1 MLASSAGGTFDT
13 LMCWLSFAIGRL
25 LNLTWPD
32 GIGIHHRL
40 NFCWA
45 KLILFESL
53 GPVPGG
59 SYIGMASFVNWL
71 TTQRPMEFLMER
83 FSQIGLQAWS
93 WNFWGRR
100 ARGKSFGQAHWI
112 AIAFFY
118 PCRCWTQHRI
128 FGFRGFKSIRTP
140 LSVLWPVSGF
150 WQEDTAR
157 KWWAAT
163 NISVFQS
170 KGPRPMKRRWSMRR
184 PIVTLSNLGLFLQQ
198 ASYYD
203 DVDCNWLCELNLQW
217 LLPWSHFWL
226 KVLMTF
232 FNVEHA
238 CQLMLERQLLLLYCC
253 FSFLLFTGAY

>member
-1 MLASSAGGTFDT
+1 MPQGPPADCYLKSDTSTLSALQSPITCQT
-13 LMCWLSFAIGRL
+13 PMPCK
-25 LNLTWPD
+25 
-32 GIGIHHRL
+32 IGINRL
-40 NFCWA
+40 HVSE
-45 KLILFESL
+45 K
-53 GPVPGG
+53 
-59 SYIGMASFVNWL
+59 
-71 TTQRPMEFLMER
+71 
-83 FSQIGLQAWS
+83 
-93 WNFWGRR
+93 GR
-100 ARGKSFGQAHWI
+100 
-112 AIAFFY
+112 Y
-118 PCRCWTQHRI
+118 TCRCWTQHRI

-184 PIVTLSNLGLFLQQ
+184 PIVTLSNLGLFWQQ

-226 KVLMTF
+226 QVSWW
-232 FNVEHA
+232 HSS
-238 CQLMLERQLLLLYCC
+238 MLSMPASKRWRDN
-253 FSFLLFTGAY
+253 F

>member
-1 MLASSAGGTFDT
+1 
-13 LMCWLSFAIGRL
+13 
-25 LNLTWPD
+25 
-32 GIGIHHRL
+32 
-40 NFCWA
+40 
-45 KLILFESL
+45 
-53 GPVPGG
+53 
-59 SYIGMASFVNWL
+59 
-71 TTQRPMEFLMER
+71 MER

-93 WNFWGRR
+93 WNFWRRR

-184 PIVTLSNLGLFLQQ
+184 PIVTLSNIGLFWQQ

-226 KVLMTF
+226 QVSWWHSSMLSMPANLCWKDNYCYFIVALVFFCLRALIKTELNWTELMCRVLCTTYTTQTYTKDL
-232 FNVEHA
+232 VTIH
-238 CQLMLERQLLLLYCC
+238 
-253 FSFLLFTGAY
+253 